1 MTRLLALVSVAGL
14 AGVAVA
20 NPTTSGQGA
29 VTGGASQRS
38 TIIDQQPAGTGIGRI
53 SQYFSDFPDFATL
66 GFDDFTLS
74 SAYNLTS
81 LTVYG
86 VENGNSAF
94 NAAVRYAIVDVA
106 SNSPNTV
113 FAAGVGVQVGSDL
126 QFDLTGVTLGAGTY
140 WLTAW
145 VDRPFGGGGQWFW
158 AEAGTA
164 NGGESIFHNPGGGFG
179 FGTNPTPGSAIFGA
193 PSDLAFTLSGDV
205 VPAPSALALLG
216 LGGLVAG
223 RRRR

>member
-1 MTRLLALVSVAGL
+1 MVRILALVSVAGL

-20 NPTTSGQGA
+20 NPTTSGSGA
-29 VTGGASQRS
+29 VAGGASQRS
-38 TIIDQQPAGTGIGRI
+38 VIIDQPVSPANIGRV
-53 SQYFSDFPDFATL
+53 SQVFGDFPAFSTI

-86 VENGNSAF
+86 IDNGDSNF

-106 SNSPNTV
+106 SNSPNTI
-113 FAAGVGVQVGSDL
+113 FASGVGVQVGSNL

-145 VDRPFGGGGQWFW
+145 VDRPFTGGGQWFW
-158 AEAGTA
+158 AEATTS
-164 NGGESIFHNPGGGFG
+164 NGSESIFHNPGGGFG
-179 FGTNPTPGSAIFGA
+179 FGTNPTAGSAIFGA

>member
-38 TIIDQQPAGTGIGRI
+38 TIVDQQPAGTGIGRV
-53 SQYFSDFPDFATL
+53 SQAFGDFPAFTTL

-86 VENGNSAF
+86 VENGNGSF
-94 NAAVRYAIVDVA
+94 NAAVRYAILDVA
-106 SNSPNTV
+106 SNSPGV
-113 FAAGVGVQVGSDL
+113 IYASGVGVQVGADL

-145 VDRPFGGGGQWFW
+145 VDRPFTGGGQWFW

-164 NGGESIFHNPGGGFG
+164 NGSESFFHNPGGGFG
-179 FGTNPTPGSAIFGA
+179 FGTNPTAGTAIFGA